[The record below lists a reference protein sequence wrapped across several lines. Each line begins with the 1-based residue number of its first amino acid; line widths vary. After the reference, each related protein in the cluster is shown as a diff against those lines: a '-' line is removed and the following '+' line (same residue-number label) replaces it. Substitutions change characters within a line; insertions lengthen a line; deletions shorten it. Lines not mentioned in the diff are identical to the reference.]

1 MIRLALLLLLLL
13 APGLAAAH
21 GVRLFATVEG
31 QEVVGY
37 GFFIGGGRPEGAR
50 WRAEAGGEV
59 LAEGRTDAQG
69 GFRLPAP
76 GAGPLTLTLDTG
88 DGHVAE
94 LTLGPGRFGAPAAA
108 APAPAPAATAPADA
122 APAPAPAPDTAA
134 LEAALARQIAP
145 LSAQI
150 AELET
155 RLRLTDLVAALCL
168 IFGLAGLALWARG
181 ARK

>member
-1 MIRLALLLLLLL
+1 MTRLALLVLLLLV
-13 APGLAAAH
+13 PGLACAH

-50 WRAEAGGEV
+50 WRAEAGGETV
-59 LAEGRTDAQG
+59 AQGRTDTAG

-76 GAGPLTLTLDTG
+76 AAGPLTLTLDTG
-88 DGHVAE
+88 DGHMAE
-94 LTLGPGRFGAPAAA
+94 LTLGAERFGAP
-108 APAPAPAATAPADA
+108 A
-122 APAPAPAPDTAA
+122 APAPAPAPAAATPAADTAA

-150 AELET
+150 AELEA
-155 RLRLTDLVAALCL
+155 RLRLTDLVSALCL